1 MSNNVRIR
9 KYNIMLSFN
18 LLKLWLVAADL
29 KQIYHVTLSTQQS
42 FSTYNILNQL
52 KPSDDRTNLI

>member
-1 MSNNVRIR
+1 
-9 KYNIMLSFN
+9 MLSFN